1 MAINANQ
8 LLEEL
13 QTRFFDK
20 LETKTSWGRNELKE
34 MFLNTIIEVTSQ
46 YLDVY

>member
-1 MAINANQ
+1 MAINANE
-8 LLEEL
+8 LIDEL

-34 MFLNTIIEVTSQ
+34 LYLNTVLEVIAK

>member
-13 QTRFFDK
+13 QTRFFNK
-20 LETKTSWGRNELKE
+20 LETKTSWGRNELRE
-34 MFLNTIIEVTSQ
+34 LYLNTVIEVTSQ